1 MKVQNTYLAKPYSLI
16 SMVILTM
23 GMGLFSC
30 HPSRTPQPT
39 SEEQAFEQFFDEVG
53 DFVTENPAHVRT
65 LALDRMAGV
74 RDSIVHYCYLLVAL
88 KTTLASNMVDSSFL
102 LLNHLEQFLERT
114 PESLRAARLHS
125 EVLNMKG
132 NLLSRYVSND
142 SATHCFKSA
151 YEWYMRS
158 DRRGPVTDILMNL
171 ADAYGRA
178 GHLEKSAAAYRRA
191 LFLTDSLQL
200 SDNMRTPIYYGL
212 ASTYMMLRDFE
223 SCDYYYNLA
232 ARNYGR
238 MLPYEKDFYLN
249 NRGNSYYYRGDY
261 ETAIDYFKRL
271 EWLNRNYP
279 DRDFQNNLVW
289 LNLSDCFL
297 QLQQPDSASRYLDR
311 CEPFFRKLGLP
322 TAIYYI
328 DTQRM
333 HLFLQRKEY
342 AKAKQILMQSKA
354 GPEVDFEMVHIR
366 NKMLEHYFEEIG
378 DYRKAYRFM
387 KDNARLDDSLRNER
401 IRMRA
406 ADLELRYRQDST
418 LLAQNILIQTQKNR
432 MLRLQRSQLLWLMAI
447 ITISFLSFLYYI
459 YSRKKR
465 ERITTNLHHMVSTLR
480 WENMRNRMSPHFI
493 FNVLNQHISRSNPE
507 EQREMMNLVKMI
519 RRNLELVDQMSV
531 TLHEEIDF
539 VSTYIDLERK
549 SLGDQFASD
558 ISIAPEVD
566 SQNVRIPS
574 MLIQIPVEN
583 AIKHALRGKEGER
596 RLWIRLEMKQEEGE
610 MKSDQV
616 VIRVTDNGG
625 GFKQVSSQRGTGT
638 GLKVVMQ
645 TIQLLN
651 RMNRQSIE
659 VQVHDVLAPTGEQ
672 GCEIAFWVPLS
683 FCYEI

>member
-1 MKVQNTYLAKPYSLI
+1 
-16 SMVILTM
+16 
-23 GMGLFSC
+23 
-30 HPSRTPQPT
+30 
-39 SEEQAFEQFFDEVG
+39 
-53 DFVTENPAHVRT
+53 
-65 LALDRMAGV
+65 
-74 RDSIVHYCYLLVAL
+74 
-88 KTTLASNMVDSSFL
+88 
-102 LLNHLEQFLERT
+102 
-114 PESLRAARLHS
+114 
-125 EVLNMKG
+125 
-132 NLLSRYVSND
+132 
-142 SATHCFKSA
+142 
-151 YEWYMRS
+151 
-158 DRRGPVTDILMNL
+158 
-171 ADAYGRA
+171 
-178 GHLEKSAAAYRRA
+178 
-191 LFLTDSLQL
+191 
-200 SDNMRTPIYYGL
+200 
-212 ASTYMMLRDFE
+212 
-223 SCDYYYNLA
+223 
-232 ARNYGR
+232 
-238 MLPYEKDFYLN
+238 
-249 NRGNSYYYRGDY
+249 
-261 ETAIDYFKRL
+261 
-271 EWLNRNYP
+271 
-279 DRDFQNNLVW
+279 
-289 LNLSDCFL
+289 
-297 QLQQPDSASRYLDR
+297 
-311 CEPFFRKLGLP
+311 
-322 TAIYYI
+322 
-328 DTQRM
+328 M

-342 AKAKQILMQSKA
+342 AKADQILRQSQT
-354 GPEVDFEMVHIR
+354 GPEIDFEMVHIR

-549 SLGDQFASD
+549 SLGDQFVSD